1 MNLMQEDAVDLL
13 LDDELNLVQKDEVG
27 LVLAG
32 VTCRRGQRETDE
44 QKVVVQ
50 EARVLRVPRTV

>member
-1 MNLMQEDAVDLL
+1 M
-13 LDDELNLVQKDEVG
+13 NLVQKDEVG

-32 VTCRRGQRETDE
+32 LTCRRGQRETDE